1 MKELHREI
9 RVLIVD
15 DEPLA
20 RRGIAVRLRDQIGII
35 VVGECENGEDALTA
49 ILSLKPD
56 LVFLDIQMQD
66 INGIDVLRSLSSEE
80 MPCVIFVTAYD
91 GYAISAFELH
101 ALDYVLKPI
110 DDERFA
116 AALSHARQH
125 VTLRQQQK
133 FHIRLDKLLRSH
145 SQQEG
150 IGPVDRFAI
159 REGNRITFVRT
170 EEIDWIEAVGDY
182 VGLHVGRRTH
192 LLRETIHALEAVLDR
207 REFLR
212 IHRSTIVR
220 LDRGVQVQTLP
231 NRECTLTLNDGTS
244 LRVSRSHSKTLRDLF

>member
-1 MKELHREI
+1 MKDCPRQI

-20 RRGIAVRLRDQIGII
+20 RRGIAVRLRDQTDVI
-35 VVGECENGEDALTA
+35 VVGECETGEDAVKS
-49 ILSLKPD
+49 ILNLKPD

-66 INGIDVLRSLSSEE
+66 INGIEVLRSLSSEE
-80 MPCVIFVTAYD
+80 IPCVIFVTAYD
-91 GYAISAFELH
+91 EYAISAFELH

-125 VTLRQQQK
+125 VMLRQQQK
-133 FHIRLDKLLRSH
+133 FYSRLDKLLRSH
-145 SQQEG
+145 SQKEG
-150 IGPVDRFAI
+150 TGPVNRFAI
-159 REGNRITFVRT
+159 RDGNRMSFVHT

-182 VGLHVGRRTH
+182 VGLHVGGRTH
-192 LLRETIHALEAVLDR
+192 LLRETIHAMEAVLDR

-212 IHRSTIVR
+212 VHRSTIVR
-220 LDRGVQVQTLP
+220 LDRALHIQILP

-244 LRVSRSHSKTLRDLF
+244 LRVSRSYSKALRDLF